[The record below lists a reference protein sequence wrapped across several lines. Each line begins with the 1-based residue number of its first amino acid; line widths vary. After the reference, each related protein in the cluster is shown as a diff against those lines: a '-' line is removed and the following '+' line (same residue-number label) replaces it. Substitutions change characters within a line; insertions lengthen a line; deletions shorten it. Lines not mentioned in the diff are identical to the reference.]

1 MGRVGA
7 IVGPVLGGLLL
18 AAELPMALNFLA
30 FSIPG
35 LVSVLATALY
45 MVSRRQQRSRE
56 AYALAA

>member
-1 MGRVGA
+1 
-7 IVGPVLGGLLL
+7 VGPMLGGLLL